1 MQFGD
6 VYERDLGKIVD
17 KLTHIDLDL
26 VDMMEKYTA
35 KHQHDDLCLFQD
47 KITELL
53 SYMQAEKGQI
63 YETNNSA

>member
-6 VYERDLGKIVD
+6 LYERDLGKIVD

-26 VDMMEKYTA
+26 VGMMEKYTE
-35 KHQHDDLCLFQD
+35 KNQYDDLCLFQD

-53 SYMQAEKGQI
+53 SYMQAEKGQ
-63 YETNNSA
+63 SHD